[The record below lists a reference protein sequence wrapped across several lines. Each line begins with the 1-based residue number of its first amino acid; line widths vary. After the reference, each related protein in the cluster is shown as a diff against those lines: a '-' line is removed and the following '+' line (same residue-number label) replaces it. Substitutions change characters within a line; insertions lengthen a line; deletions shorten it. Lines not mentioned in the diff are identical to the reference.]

1 MYIDVVPNR
10 NSPPAILLRESYR
23 VDGKVKKRTL
33 LNLTD
38 WPPDLVEGFR
48 ALLKGGTALPPG
60 QDAIVI
66 KRSLPHGHVAAVLG
80 MLRKIGLDRLLGPV
94 GNAAN
99 RCRDLVVAMIVAR
112 LIAPL
117 SKLATAKAL
126 DPITAASSLGEVL
139 GLGPVDEDELYTAL
153 DWLLERQ
160 PQVEA
165 ALARRHLK
173 DGTLVLYDVSS
184 SYLEGRCCPLAQ
196 FGFNRDGKR
205 GKLQIV
211 YGLLCAPDGCPVAI
225 EVFEGSTG
233 DPTTLA
239 AQIDKLKQRFALSHV
254 VLVGDRGMITQ
265 ARIEEDIKPAGL
277 DWITALRAPQI
288 RALVD
293 SGILQLSL
301 FDERDLASITA
312 DDYPGERL
320 IVCRNP
326 ELAVARRRKREDLL
340 TATERHLA
348 EIQNRVRRTEKPLRG
363 TAKIALKAGA
373 VVGKYKMAK
382 HFTLTIT
389 DADFSFARKQD
400 AIDAEARLD
409 GIYVVRTNLKAPSL
423 DDSAAVRAY
432 KSLAQVERA
441 IRSIKTV
448 DLHIR
453 PIFHWTPPRVRAHVF
468 LCMLAY
474 HVEWHL
480 RQRLAPMLYDDA
492 EKATAEALR
501 TSVVAKAQRSP
512 SAIAKQTHGTTPD
525 GLPVHSLQTLLADLA
540 TLARNVVTTALDP
553 AHEFV
558 VHTRPTK
565 LQQKALDL
573 LAINPATCTQ

>member
-23 VDGKVKKRTL
+23 VEGKVKKRTL
-33 LNLTD
+33 LNITD
-38 WPPDLVEGFR
+38 WSPDLIEGFR

-80 MLRKIGLDRLLGPV
+80 TLRKIGLDRLLGPV
-94 GNAAN
+94 GNAPN

-117 SKLATAKAL
+117 SKLATAKTL

-139 GLGPVDEDELYTAL
+139 GLGPVDEDELYVAL

-160 PQVEA
+160 PQIEA

-184 SYLEGRCCPLAQ
+184 SYFEGHCCPLAQ

-239 AQIDKLKQRFALSHV
+239 AQIDKVKQRFELRHV

-293 SGILQLSL
+293 AGIFQLSL

-326 ELAVARRRKREDLL
+326 ELAVARQRKREDLL
-340 TATERHLA
+340 AATERDLT
-348 EIQNRVRRTEKPLRG
+348 EIQNRVRRAEKPLRG

-409 GIYVVRTNLKAPSL
+409 GIYVVRTNIKAPTL
-423 DDSAAVRAY
+423 DDSATVRAY

-453 PIFHWTPPRVRAHVF
+453 
-468 LCMLAY
+468 LLAY

-492 EKATAEALR
+492 DKATAEALR
-501 TSVVAKAQRSP
+501 TGVVAKAQRSP

-525 GLPVHSLQTLLADLA
+525 GLPVHSLQTLLTDLG
-540 TLARNVVTTALDP
+540 TLARNTVTTALNP

>member
-1 MYIDVVPNR
+1 
-10 NSPPAILLRESYR
+10 
-23 VDGKVKKRTL
+23 
-33 LNLTD
+33 
-38 WPPDLVEGFR
+38 
-48 ALLKGGTALPPG
+48 
-60 QDAIVI
+60 
-66 KRSLPHGHVAAVLG
+66 
-80 MLRKIGLDRLLGPV
+80 
-94 GNAAN
+94 
-99 RCRDLVVAMIVAR
+99 
-112 LIAPL
+112 
-117 SKLATAKAL
+117 
-126 DPITAASSLGEVL
+126 
-139 GLGPVDEDELYTAL
+139 LGPVDEDELYTAL

-160 PQVEA
+160 PQIEA

-173 DGTLVLYDVSS
+173 NGTLVLYDVSS
-184 SYLEGRCCPLAQ
+184 SYFEGRCCPLAQ

-233 DPTTLA
+233 DPRTLA
-239 AQIDKLKQRFALSHV
+239 AQIDKIKHRFELSHV

-265 ARIEEDIKPAGL
+265 ARIEEDIKPTGL

-293 SGILQLSL
+293 SGVFQLSL

-348 EIQNRVRRTEKPLRG
+348 EIQNSVRRAERPLRG

-409 GIYVVRTNLKAPSL
+409 GIYVVRTNLAAPTL
-423 DDSAAVRAY
+423 DDSATVRAY

-448 DLHIR
+448 DLHVR
-453 PIFHWTPPRVRAHVF
+453 PIFHWTAPRVRAHV
-468 LCMLAY
+468 
-474 HVEWHL
+474 VSGRDIRW
-480 RQRLAPMLYDDA
+480 
-492 EKATAEALR
+492 
-501 TSVVAKAQRSP
+501 
-512 SAIAKQTHGTTPD
+512 
-525 GLPVHSLQTLLADLA
+525 
-540 TLARNVVTTALDP
+540 
-553 AHEFV
+553 
-558 VHTRPTK
+558 
-565 LQQKALDL
+565 
-573 LAINPATCTQ
+573 TCFRGN